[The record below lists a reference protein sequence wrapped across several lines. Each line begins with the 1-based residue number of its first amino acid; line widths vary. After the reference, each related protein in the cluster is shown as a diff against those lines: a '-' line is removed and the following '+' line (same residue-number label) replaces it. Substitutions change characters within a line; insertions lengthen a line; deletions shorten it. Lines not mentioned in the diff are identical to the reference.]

1 MIILL
6 LRRHQRA
13 TTTTI
18 MIIIIII
25 DRPPKNQESSSLSSS
40 IIVIMKT
47 AVPMLSIDQP
57 QCFQQ
62 ISAMYYKRYMLPM
75 AMRPIAS
82 DPCRKSS
89 STNHAKALRWFI
101 TIPYQQLPEE
111 RRSMHKAQIYS
122 ATHSTKW
129 TAEKGQYSPR
139 QLLTTTTR
147 KKYYYIILQQQQ

>member
-6 LRRHQRA
+6 LPQRA
-13 TTTTI
+13 ATTI
-18 MIIIIII
+18 MIIIIIDCQKI
-25 DRPPKNQESSSLSSS
+25 KNHRRYHPSSW
-40 IIVIMKT
+40 KT
-47 AVPMLSIDQP
+47 AVSMISIDQA
-57 QCFQQ
+57 QFFQQ
-62 ISAMYYKRYMLPM
+62 ISAIYYKRYMPPM

-82 DPCRKSS
+82 DPCCKSS
-89 STNHAKALRWFI
+89 STNHAQALRWFI

-147 KKYYYIILQQQQ
+147 KKYYYTTATTIKYYYY